1 VAFLFLLTPIKTHM
15 LNKAFIIILATLA
28 FIYLATVIF
37 EYCLNEASS
46 TELTTAGF
54 LMLLV
59 IIWLY
64 ASLIYR
70 FLKKRPTNYD

>member
-1 VAFLFLLTPIKTHM
+1 M
-15 LNKAFIIILATLA
+15 LNKVFIIILATLA

-37 EYCLNEASS
+37 EYCLNVVSS
-46 TELTTAGF
+46 TELTTAGVI
-54 LMLLV
+54 MLIV
-59 IIWLY
+59 ITWLY

>member
-1 VAFLFLLTPIKTHM
+1 M
-15 LNKAFIIILATLA
+15 LNKVFIIILATLA
-28 FIYLATVIF
+28 LIYLATVIF

-46 TELTTAGF
+46 TELTRAGVI
-54 LMLLV
+54 MLIV
-59 IIWLY
+59 ITWLY